1 MQSVLNFRNILRQR
15 KGIAND
21 IYILVWAGVFGFQFL
36 STTVMDCSLFITPYR
51 LCLGMVLLIMGYRF
65 ICLQK
70 EEWPDLLFM
79 VFLLFAGTGML
90 LFRHTKQYFIWS
102 AVIIAAKDVKFD
114 KIVKVAVI
122 VGSLIMLV
130 ALVGSQAGLV
140 EDIVHN
146 SRGGHIAHGL
156 GVVYSTDC
164 AAHVL
169 FIIMG
174 VIYLKQSNMR
184 IYDYALLGIVTF
196 VVFELTRARNN
207 TICACILL
215 TATALFNMI
224 EEKLRNQHQR
234 DRFHTGFAVACC
246 LFILFAV
253 AFSLYNTVRWN
264 EAGEWIE
271 RLNAALGG
279 RYSMGY
285 QAYHE
290 YGVRLWGSEILQFGG
305 GGSSSWPEQYFFLD
319 ISYVSVLLCDGL
331 AVFVATMIIFM
342 RGIYRG
348 GRENIFLLGIL
359 ALVSLQ
365 CMIEHH
371 MIALPYNYFLLTAFA
386 SLERD
391 ECPMLCTEKS
401 LKQVR

>member
-1 MQSVLNFRNILRQR
+1 MNDVLNLKIKLKEKSDIVNTVYT
-15 KGIAND
+15 IA
-21 IYILVWAGVFGFQFL
+21 WAGIFGLQFL
-36 STTVMDCSLFITPYR
+36 TTTMMDYSLFIMPYR
-51 LCLGMVLLIMGYRF
+51 LCLGIVLLIMVYRF

-79 VFLLFAGTGML
+79 IFLLFVGIGML

-130 ALVGSQAGLV
+130 ALVGSQLGLV

-169 FIIMG
+169 FIIIG
-174 VIYLKQSNMR
+174 VIYLKQSNVR

-196 VVFELTRARNN
+196 AVFELTRARNN

-224 EEKLRNQHQR
+224 EGKLRNQNQR

-264 EAGEWIE
+264 EAGEWIGK
-271 RLNAALGG
+271 LNAALGG

-285 QAYHE
+285 QAYCE
-290 YGVRLWGSEILQFGG
+290 YGVRLWGSEIPQFGG
-305 GGSSSWPEQYFFLD
+305 GGSSSWPEHYFFLD

-331 AVFVATMIIFM
+331 AVFAATMMIFI

-348 GRENIFLLGIL
+348 RRENIFLIGIL
-359 ALVSLQ
+359 ALISLQ

-371 MIALPYNYFLLTAFA
+371 MIALPYNYFLLAAFA
-386 SLERD
+386 SLKRD
-391 ECPMLCTEKS
+391 ECQTSDTVKKS
-401 LKQVR
+401 FSA